1 MSAFFCVIKIME
13 AVVFILTPLIYVFVA
28 FLTQMEKNADT
39 LERNKINERLQM
51 LEYMTKKRVCKM
63 NKLSFKEIDHDYF
76 HLQIDLDTQIT
87 RIQLTVSPV
96 EPSVQVV
103 EIDGRNHVK
112 QLHVHDVF
120 GNMHTVTSNC
130 GIFDLENPLHFES
143 IEFMYDVPII
153 DHSALLCLVYDYH
166 GDAYTIIET
175 KLHRGRHVVSNITK
189 QVVDYEKIRNYFIK
203 CNLSLH

>member
-1 MSAFFCVIKIME
+1 MSALFCVIKIME
-13 AVVFILTPLIYVFVA
+13 AVIFILTPLFYVLVA

-39 LERNKINERLQM
+39 LEHDKINERLQM

-63 NKLSFKEIDHDYF
+63 NKLSFKEIDHEYF

-87 RIQLTVSPV
+87 RIQITVSPV
-96 EPSVQVV
+96 ESSVQVV
-103 EIDGRNHVK
+103 EIDGRIQVK
-112 QLHVHDVF
+112 QLHVRDVL
-120 GNMHTVTSNC
+120 GNMHTVTYNC

-189 QVVDYEKIRNYFIK
+189 QVLDYEKIRNYFIK

>member
-1 MSAFFCVIKIME
+1 MSALFCVIKIME
-13 AVVFILTPLIYVFVA
+13 AVVFILTPLFYVLVA
-28 FLTQMEKNADT
+28 FLTQMEQNSDT
-39 LERNKINERLQM
+39 LARDKINERLQM

-63 NKLSFKEIDHDYF
+63 NNLSFEEIDHEYF

-103 EIDGRNHVK
+103 EIDGRNQVK
-112 QLHVHDVF
+112 QLHVRDVL
-120 GNMHTVTSNC
+120 GNMHMVTSNC

-189 QVVDYEKIRNYFIK
+189 QVVDYEKIHNYFIK